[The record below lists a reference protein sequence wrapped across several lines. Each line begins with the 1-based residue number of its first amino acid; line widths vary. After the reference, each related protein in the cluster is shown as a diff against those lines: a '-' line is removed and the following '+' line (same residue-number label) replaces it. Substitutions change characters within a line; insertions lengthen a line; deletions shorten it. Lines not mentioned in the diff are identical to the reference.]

1 MDKKQTKK
9 TKYQERILF
18 GVASLLLLF
27 VLVSIIYS
35 FEFLSN
41 NILPVV
47 SPSQKN
53 SQNDVHFNFKGFEE
67 LGL

>member
-18 GVASLLLLF
+18 GIASLLLLF
-27 VLVSIIYS
+27 VLISIIYS
-35 FEFLSN
+35 FKFLSN

-47 SPSQKN
+47 SPGQSN